1 MAEGTSHVVVISD
14 IHGCSTL
21 LREAVWPHL
30 DSGAELCILGDLFD
44 RSPEPDGD
52 RQVLELVRDLQSN
65 PEIYGLKAVTCLRG
79 NHEAMLLNSLKE
91 EAPGK
96 ATKLWMR
103 NGGNP
108 DFLPVAR
115 EHRDWLEALPY
126 TAIRGQYL
134 FVHAGV
140 RPGVA
145 LEDQTIDDLLWIRE
159 PFLSQPHGLA
169 YTLVHGHT
177 FSEDFEVVNLPYRIG
192 IDTAA
197 CWGGQL
203 TALELSI

>member
-1 MAEGTSHVVVISD
+1 MTELKSLVCAVGD
-14 IHGCSTL
+14 AHGCATL
-21 LREAVWPHL
+21 LDEALWPVL
-30 DSGAELCILGDLFD
+30 GSGAELIFTGDLFD
-44 RSPEPDGD
+44 RSPEPHGD

-65 PEIYGLKAVTCLRG
+65 PEIYGLKAVTCLKG
-79 NHEAMLLNSLKE
+79 NHEAMLLESLKE

-96 ATKLWMR
+96 STKLWMR

-115 EHRDWLEALPY
+115 EHQDWLEALPY

-159 PFLSQPHGLA
+159 PFLSQPHGLP
-169 YTLVHGHT
+169 YTVVHGHT
-177 FSEDFEVVNLPYRIG
+177 FTEDFQVVRLPYRIG

-203 TALELSI
+203 TALELSM